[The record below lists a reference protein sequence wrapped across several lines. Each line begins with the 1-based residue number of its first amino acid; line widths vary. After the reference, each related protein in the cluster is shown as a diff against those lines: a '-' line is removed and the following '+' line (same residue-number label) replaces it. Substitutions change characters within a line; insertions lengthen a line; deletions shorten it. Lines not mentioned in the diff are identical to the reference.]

1 MSHFAFYYCDL
12 DLSNL
17 DTIMATKKKA
27 LEPRHISGWSD
38 EQGLNSS
45 KPKGLMG
52 WISHSNIIYR
62 EGLDLTLL
70 MNRLVALYQNTG
82 AIGRTTSLVLMEN
95 R

>member
-12 DLSNL
+12 DLSNP

-45 KPKGLMG
+45 KPDGLTG

-62 EGLDLTLL
+62 RGLDLTLL
-70 MNRLVALYQNTG
+70 MNRLVVLYQNTG